1 MLAIG
6 AASKSE
12 QYFHDLFSIF
22 RVGTDYEI
30 FVARKE
36 GQMIAALLVLYHKNI
51 IEYYVPVILSEHRG
65 LQALSLIIYE
75 AMRQNKPKGRT
86 TWNWGGNGASLD
98 SVYRFKK
105 SWGAVDLPYRYF
117 TKINKNIRSRWI
129 PTNCY
134 LIMLDFIYTLSSS
147 AKMRRNSRGQ
157 ELRLCL

>member
-1 MLAIG
+1 M
-6 AASKSE
+6 
-12 QYFHDLFSIF
+12 
-22 RVGTDYEI
+22 
-30 FVARKE
+30 
-36 GQMIAALLVLYHKNI
+36 LYHKNI

-117 TKINKNIRSRWI
+117 TKINKKYPHSLDPNKLLSDYAGFYLYPFEQCQDRRDSEARSYDYAYRQPVTIDRSI
-129 PTNCY
+129 PILLAHKRFN
-134 LIMLDFIYTLSSS
+134 
-147 AKMRRNSRGQ
+147 
-157 ELRLCL
+157 